1 MTRAC
6 QIMAFV
12 IISVAQARASCWATT
27 PLIQTDLQVYAIA
40 SKACDQQQAGESSIT
55 QPPQFM
61 PLART
66 RNPAFFGGMA
76 LLAYCLHEPLR
87 GVFIFA
93 HQGAHQGDAL
103 AEDLLGDVYSSGFH
117 GLPAMPGKAFF
128 WHERSAQQ
136 GFASGEFDVGRDFLK
151 GIGVRPDASL
161 GAFWMRKAAH
171 AELIDAMPVMGEL
184 YWKGVGVP
192 PNGAKARQWFALAA
206 ANGNIQAKQWIAS
219 HPAIAAPPQ
228 ATAVTASQPAPPPA
242 PAAVS
247 TPIADN
253 QEALQNLQQFWTLYF
268 QASNAHVV
276 DFGEPALV
284 RPVGFGDTQ

>member
-1 MTRAC
+1 MTRAR

-12 IISVAQARASCWATT
+12 IIGVAQARASCSAMT
-27 PLIQTDLQVYAIA
+27 PQIRTDLQVYVLAR
-40 SKACDQQQAGESSIT
+40 KACDQQQAGESSIT

-76 LLAYCLHEPLR
+76 LLTYCLHKPLR

-93 HQGAHQGDAL
+93 RRGAHQGDAL
-103 AEDLLGDVYSSGFH
+103 AEDILGTVYSSGFP
-117 GLPAMPGKAFF
+117 GLPAMPSKAFF

-136 GFASGEFDVGRDFLK
+136 GLFSGEFDVGRDFFK
-151 GIGVRPDASL
+151 GIGVRPSASL
-161 GAFWMRKAAH
+161 GALWMRKAAH
-171 AELIDAMPVMGEL
+171 AGAVEAMRDMGEL

-192 PNGAKARQWFALAA
+192 PNDAKAHQWFALAA

-228 ATAVTASQPAPPPA
+228 ATAVTAPQPAPPPA
-242 PAAVS
+242 SADVATS
-247 TPIADN
+247 AADN
-253 QEALQNLQQFWTLYF
+253 QQVLQNLQRFWTLYF

-284 RPVGFGDTQ
+284 RPVGYGTPQ